1 MSSLNKPDWA
11 AKLEE
16 LLRKLGLT
24 QEGLAEKLSV
34 SPMTVSRW
42 VRGTH
47 RPTAET
53 YIKLANLAGSPD
65 NLYFWEQAGFTESNS
80 PAHFFDGK
88 SIHTSVVAK
97 LSAFEMAD
105 GPRISAT
112 SKDDLPDGVAIPLL
126 DAKVHAA
133 SAGIGPPPDL
143 DALKVSQIMT
153 APLEW
158 CTNTPALV
166 GLIVQG
172 DSMSPLIEDGSVI
185 IVDTASTDVPML
197 DRKIV
202 VASHRDQGL
211 KACWLRQVG
220 TSQMLVPENSH
231 YAPEEYSANKNWSLL
246 GEVVWWITTPPKR

>member
-1 MSSLNKPDWA
+1 
-11 AKLEE
+11 
-16 LLRKLGLT
+16 
-24 QEGLAEKLSV
+24 
-34 SPMTVSRW
+34 MTVSRW

-53 YIKLANLAGSPD
+53 YIKLADLAGTPD
-65 NLYFWEQAGFTESNS
+65 NLYFWEQAGLTESNS
-80 PAHFFDGK
+80 PAHFFDEK
-88 SIHTSVVAK
+88 SIHTSVVVK
-97 LSAFEMAD
+97 LTAFEMV
-105 GPRISAT
+105 GGQQISAT
-112 SKDDLPDGVAIPLL
+112 SMDDLPDAVAIPLL

-133 SAGIGPPPDL
+133 AAGTGPPLDL
-143 DALKVSQIMT
+143 DAVKVSKIMT

-158 CTNTPALV
+158 CTATQALV

-172 DSMSPLIEDGSVI
+172 DSMSPLIKDGSVI
-185 IVDTASTDVPML
+185 IVDTASADVPTL

-211 KACWLRQVG
+211 KACWLCQVG

-231 YAPEEYSANKNWSLL
+231 YAPEEYSANSNWSLL

>member
-11 AKLEE
+11 AKIEE
-16 LLRKLGLT
+16 LLRNLALT
-24 QEGLAEKLSV
+24 QAGLAEKLSV

-42 VRGTH
+42 VRATH

-53 YIKLANLAGSPD
+53 YIKLANLAGTPD
-65 NLYFWEQAGFTESNS
+65 NLYFWEQAGLTGSNS
-80 PAHFFDGK
+80 PAHFFDRK
-88 SIHTSVVAK
+88 SIHTSVVAR
-97 LSAFEMAD
+97 LSAFEMV
-105 GPRISAT
+105 GGQRISAT

-133 SAGIGPPPDL
+133 AAGIGPPPDL
-143 DALKVSQIMT
+143 DSVKVSQIIT
-153 APLEW
+153 APLDW
-158 CTNTPALV
+158 CTNTRALV
-166 GLIVQG
+166 GFIVQG
-172 DSMSPLIEDGSVI
+172 DSMSPLIKDGSVI
-185 IVDTASTDVPML
+185 IVDTASADVSKL
-197 DRKIV
+197 DRKII

-220 TSQMLVPENSH
+220 TRQMLVPENPH